1 MIIKYYIV
9 IYSDI
14 IIDQHRRREVYIKI
28 YLNYNIMLP
37 LNNPDTMTV
46 NTVNKLTIV
55 NTLLIIVDSRT
66 PQASITAKVITI
78 K

>member
-1 MIIKYYIV
+1 VLLSFINTDGVWFTSKY
-9 IYSDI
+9 IY
-14 IIDQHRRREVYIKI
+14 IIDT
-28 YLNYNIMLP
+28 LP

-46 NTVNKLTIV
+46 NTVNKLTTV

-66 PQASITAKVITI
+66 PHDNITVKVISI